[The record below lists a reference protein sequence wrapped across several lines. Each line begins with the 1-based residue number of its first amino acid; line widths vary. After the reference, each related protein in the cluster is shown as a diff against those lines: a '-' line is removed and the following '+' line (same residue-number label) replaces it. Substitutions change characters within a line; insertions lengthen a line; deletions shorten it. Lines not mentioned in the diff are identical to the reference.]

1 MAAAPAAANNN
12 ELQQQITEYSNFITK
27 TLQPQLQSAVDAR
40 EETESEIAEYRLL
53 QSKLQQQIRINTDA
67 MKGSSINTIVDLA
80 HQTIYCKANIPN
92 PRIIY
97 INIGFFHVEMTIPEA
112 ITFINKRVQYLEQ
125 CVLKHRVENAV
136 MIAKDVEKSLELLD
150 ELGLENDHEGE
161 MMLG

>member
-1 MAAAPAAANNN
+1 MAAASTASTKN

-40 EETESEIAEYRLL
+40 EGTESEIAEYRLL
-53 QSKLQQQIRINTDA
+53 QSKLQQIQINTDA

-150 ELGLENDHEGE
+150 ELGLDGE
-161 MMLG
+161 RS

>member
-1 MAAAPAAANNN
+1 MAAASTASTKN

-40 EETESEIAEYRLL
+40 EETDSEIAEYRLL
-53 QSKLQQQIRINTDA
+53 QSKLQQIQINTDA

-150 ELGLENDHEGE
+150 ELGLDGE
-161 MMLG
+161 RS